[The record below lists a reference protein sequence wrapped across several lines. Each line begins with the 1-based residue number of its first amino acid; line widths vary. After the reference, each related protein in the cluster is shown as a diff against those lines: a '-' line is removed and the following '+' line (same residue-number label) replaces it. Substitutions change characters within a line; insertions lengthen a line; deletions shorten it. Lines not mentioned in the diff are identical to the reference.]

1 MSISLT
7 GNRAL
12 VYVKGNLVG
21 IFDSVNYTTAIGTDP
36 IFILGASAAQE
47 IAITSQE
54 VINLNC
60 SGFRVVGFGLTT
72 LPGVPQLADLMGF
85 EALTI
90 TIVDR
95 QTGATVLTALGC
107 VPNNYGTNF
116 NAKQT
121 SKISVSYV
129 GVTSYDEAGNSS
141 ESGAASLPV

>member
-12 VYVKGNLVG
+12 VYVSGQLVG
-21 IFDSVNYTTAIGTDP
+21 IFDSVNYTTSIGTDP

-54 VINLNC
+54 VVNLNC
-60 SGFRVVGFGLTT
+60 SGFRVVGFGVHT
-72 LPGVPQLADLMGF
+72 LPAVPQLADLMNF

-95 QTGATVLTALGC
+95 QSGATILTALGC
-107 VPNNYGTNF
+107 VPNNYGTNY

-121 SKISVSYV
+121 SKISVSYI
-129 GVTSYDEAGNSS
+129 GTLAFDESGNSS

>member
-12 VYVKGNLVG
+12 CYVNGNLVG

-36 IFILGASAAQE
+36 IFILGASPAQE

-60 SGFRVVGFGLTT
+60 SGFRVIGFGLTT
-72 LPGVPQLADLMGF
+72 LPAVPKLADLMGF

-116 NAKQT
+116 AAKTT
-121 SKISVSYV
+121 SKVQVSYI
-129 GVTSYDEAGNSS
+129 GTTSFDEAGNSS
-141 ESGAASLPV
+141 ESGAATLPV